1 MQSRSGR
8 RNTTDIC
15 KDKKQAVR
23 GCRVRGIPA
32 FCGPYACCQRHRKGA
47 HMKKESFAS
56 RLRQNIKKHKGLYLM
71 IIPIVVYYIIFC
83 YYPMYGAQI
92 AFRDYSPKKG
102 IVGSPWAGL
111 KHFRDF
117 FKSVYFGRLIRNTLS
132 INLKNLIFGFPA
144 PIIFALLLNEV
155 RWSKFKRTV
164 QTVSYM
170 PHFISTVVIAGM
182 VLQFTATDGFITQIM
197 TLFGYPKQNLM
208 MNPDLFQP
216 IYVISDIW
224 QGVGWGS
231 IIYISAISGIN
242 GELYEAA
249 RMDGAGRWKQM
260 LYVTLPGILPT
271 IITMFVMR
279 VGNMMNLGFEKI
291 FLLYNSSIYETADVI
306 STYVYRKGL
315 VDQSYSF
322 STAVGLFNSV
332 INLLL
337 LFGANKFCKRLTDYS
352 LW

>member
-1 MQSRSGR
+1 
-8 RNTTDIC
+8 
-15 KDKKQAVR
+15 
-23 GCRVRGIPA
+23 
-32 FCGPYACCQRHRKGA
+32 
-47 HMKKESFAS
+47 
-56 RLRQNIKKHKGLYLM
+56 M
-71 IIPIVVYYIIFC
+71 ILPIVVYYLVFC

-92 AFRDYSPKKG
+92 AFRNYTPKKG
-102 IVGSPWAGL
+102 ITGSDWVGL
-111 KHFRDF
+111 KHFADF
-117 FKSVYFGRLIRNTLS
+117 FNSVFCGRLIRNTLS

-155 RWSKFKRTV
+155 RLTKFKKTV

-208 MNPDLFQP
+208 LNPALFQP

-224 QGVGWGS
+224 QGLGWGS
-231 IIYISAISGIN
+231 IIYIAAVAGIN

-249 RMDGAGRWKQM
+249 RIDGAGRWKQM
-260 LYVTLPGILPT
+260 IHVTLPGILPT

-291 FLLYNSSIYETADVI
+291 ILLYNSSIYDKADVI

-322 STAVGLFNSV
+322 STAVGLFNSA

-337 LFGANKFCKRLTDYS
+337 LFFANKLCKRLTDYS

>member
-1 MQSRSGR
+1 
-8 RNTTDIC
+8 
-15 KDKKQAVR
+15 
-23 GCRVRGIPA
+23 
-32 FCGPYACCQRHRKGA
+32 
-47 HMKKESFAS
+47 MKKESYFA
-56 RLRQNIKKHKGLYLM
+56 RLWQNVKKHRSLYLM
-71 IIPIVVYYIIFC
+71 IIPVVLFYLLFC

-92 AFRDYSPKKG
+92 AFRNYSPKKG
-102 IVGSPWAGL
+102 IVGSPWVGF
-111 KHFRDF
+111 KNFVDF
-117 FKSVYFGRLIRNTLS
+117 FKSVYFGRLIQNTLS
-132 INLKNLIFGFPA
+132 INLKNLILGFPA

-155 RWSKFKRTV
+155 RWIKFKRVV

-208 MNPDLFQP
+208 LNPSLFQP
-216 IYVISDIW
+216 IYVLSDIW
-224 QGVGWGS
+224 QSVGWGS
-231 IIYISAISGIN
+231 IIYISAVSGIN

-249 RMDGAGRWKQM
+249 RIDGAGRWKQM

-291 FLLYNSSIYETADVI
+291 ILLYNSSIYETADVI

-322 STAVGLFNSV
+322 STAVGLFNSA

-337 LFGANKFCKRLTDYS
+337 LFAANKLCKRLTDYS

>member
-1 MQSRSGR
+1 MGE
-8 RNTTDIC
+8 
-15 KDKKQAVR
+15 A
-23 GCRVRGIPA
+23 
-32 FCGPYACCQRHRKGA
+32 
-47 HMKKESFAS
+47 MKKESYAV
-56 RLRQNIKKHKGLYLM
+56 RLWQNIKKHKSLYLM
-71 IIPIVVYYIIFC
+71 IIPIVLYYLVFC

-102 IVGSPWAGL
+102 IVGSPWAGFR
-111 KHFRDF
+111 HFRDF
-117 FKSVYFGRLIRNTLS
+117 FNSVFFGRLIRNTLS
-132 INLKNLIFGFPA
+132 INLKNLVFGFPA
-144 PIIFALLLNEV
+144 PIIFALLLNEM
-155 RWSKFKRTV
+155 RWMKCKRV
-164 QTVSYM
+164 IQTVSYM
-170 PHFISTVVIAGM
+170 PHFISTVVISGM

-208 MNPDLFQP
+208 LNPSMFQP

-231 IIYISAISGIN
+231 IIYISAVAGIN
-242 GELYEAA
+242 SELYEAA
-249 RMDGAGRWKQM
+249 RMDGANRFKQM
-260 LYVTLPGILPT
+260 LHVTLPGILPT

-291 FLLYNSSIYETADVI
+291 ILLYNSSIYETADVI
-306 STYVYRKGL
+306 STFVYRKGL

-322 STAVGLFNSV
+322 STAVGLFNSA

-337 LFGANKFCKRLTDYS
+337 LFTANKLCKRLTDYS

>member
-1 MQSRSGR
+1 
-8 RNTTDIC
+8 
-15 KDKKQAVR
+15 
-23 GCRVRGIPA
+23 
-32 FCGPYACCQRHRKGA
+32 
-47 HMKKESFAS
+47 MKKESYAA
-56 RLRQNIKKHKGLYLM
+56 RLWQNIKKHRSLYLM
-71 IIPIVVYYIIFC
+71 IIPIVLYYLIFC

-102 IVGSPWAGL
+102 IVGSPWVGF
-111 KHFRDF
+111 KHFLDF
-117 FKSVYFGRLIRNTLS
+117 FKSVYFERLIRNTLS

-155 RWSKFKRTV
+155 RWTKFKRTV

-197 TLFGYPKQNLM
+197 MLFGYPKQNLM
-208 MNPDLFQP
+208 LNPDLFQP

-224 QGVGWGS
+224 QSVGWGS
-231 IIYISAISGIN
+231 IIYISAVSGIN

-260 LYVTLPGILPT
+260 LHVTLPGILPT

-322 STAVGLFNSV
+322 STAVGLFNSA

-337 LFGANKFCKRLTDYS
+337 LFAANKLCKRLTDYS

>member
-1 MQSRSGR
+1 MGKVH
-8 RNTTDIC
+8 DM
-15 KDKKQAVR
+15 
-23 GCRVRGIPA
+23 
-32 FCGPYACCQRHRKGA
+32 RKEEK
-47 HMKKESFAS
+47 MKKESFAV
-56 RLRQNIKKHKGLYLM
+56 RLWQNVKKHKGLYLM
-71 IIPIVVYYIIFC
+71 ILPIVIYYLVFC

-102 IVGSPWAGL
+102 IMGSPWVGL
-111 KHFRDF
+111 KHFGDF
-117 FKSVYFGRLIRNTLS
+117 FNSVFFGRLIRNTLS
-132 INLKNLIFGFPA
+132 INLKNLVFGFPA

-155 RWSKFKRTV
+155 RLTKFKKTV

-197 TLFGYPKQNLM
+197 TFFGYSKQNLM
-208 MNPDLFQP
+208 LNPDLFQP

-224 QGVGWGS
+224 QGLGWGS
-231 IIYISAISGIN
+231 IIYIAAVAGIN

-249 RMDGAGRWKQM
+249 RIDGAGRWKQM
-260 LYVTLPGILPT
+260 CHVTLPGLMPT

-291 FLLYNSSIYETADVI
+291 ILLYNSSIYEKADVI
-306 STYVYRKGL
+306 STYVYRRGL

-322 STAVGLFNSV
+322 STAVGLFNSA

-337 LFGANKFCKRLTDYS
+337 LFAANKLCKRLTDYS

>member
-1 MQSRSGR
+1 
-8 RNTTDIC
+8 
-15 KDKKQAVR
+15 
-23 GCRVRGIPA
+23 
-32 FCGPYACCQRHRKGA
+32 
-47 HMKKESFAS
+47 MKKESYAA
-56 RLRQNIKKHKGLYLM
+56 RLWQNIKKHKSLYLM
-71 IIPIVVYYIIFC
+71 IIPIVLYYLVFC

-102 IVGSPWAGL
+102 IVGSPWVGF
-111 KHFRDF
+111 KHFLDF

-155 RWSKFKRTV
+155 RWTKFKRTV

-197 TLFGYPKQNLM
+197 MLFGYPKQNLM
-208 MNPDLFQP
+208 LNPALFQP

-224 QGVGWGS
+224 QSVGWGS
-231 IIYISAISGIN
+231 IIYISAVSGIN

-260 LYVTLPGILPT
+260 LHVTLPGILPT

-291 FLLYNSSIYETADVI
+291 FLMYNSSIYETADVI

-322 STAVGLFNSV
+322 STAVGLFNSA

-337 LFGANKFCKRLTDYS
+337 LFGANKLCKRLTDYS

>member
-1 MQSRSGR
+1 MV
-8 RNTTDIC
+8 
-15 KDKKQAVR
+15 K
-23 GCRVRGIPA
+23 
-32 FCGPYACCQRHRKGA
+32 
-47 HMKKESFAS
+47 KKESFFY

-71 IIPIVVYYIIFC
+71 ILPIVIYYLVFC

-92 AFRDYSPKKG
+92 AFRNYTPKKG
-102 IVGSPWAGL
+102 ITGSDWVGL
-111 KHFRDF
+111 KHFMDF
-117 FKSVYFGRLIRNTLS
+117 FNSVFCGRLIRNTLS
-132 INLKNLIFGFPA
+132 INLKNLLFGFPA

-155 RWSKFKRTV
+155 RLVKFKKTV

-208 MNPDLFQP
+208 LNPEMFQP

-224 QGVGWGS
+224 QGLGWGS
-231 IIYISAISGIN
+231 IIYIAAVAGIN

-249 RMDGAGRWKQM
+249 RIDGAGRWKQM
-260 LYVTLPGILPT
+260 LHVTLPGILPT

-291 FLLYNSSIYETADVI
+291 ILLYNSSIYDKADVI
-306 STYVYRKGL
+306 STFVYRKGL

-322 STAVGLFNSV
+322 STAVGLFNSL
-332 INLLL
+332 INLML
-337 LFGANKFCKRLTDYS
+337 LFLANKLCKRLTDYS